1 MKTVADLNKLR
12 EKIQNDL
19 KARAAASPQIII
31 GLGTCGLA
39 AGGKAVLTA
48 IEAELAKHK
57 LDIKVKSTSCIGMCE
72 KEVLVDIILPGQP
85 RITYANV
92 TPDTVPTLISE
103 HIVNGRIVAD
113 MVVGKIEAGNIG

>member
-12 EKIQNDL
+12 EKIQSDL
-19 KARAAASPQIII
+19 KARAAAGPQIII

-72 KEVLVDIILPGQP
+72 KEVLVDIVLPGQP
-85 RITYANV
+85 RITYGNV
-92 TPDTVPTLISE
+92 TPDKVPTLISE
-103 HIVNGRIVAD
+103 HVVNGRVVPE
-113 MVVGKIEAGNIG
+113 MVVGKVGSAI

>member
-12 EKIQNDL
+12 EKIQSDL
-19 KARAAASPQIII
+19 KTRAAAGPQIII

-72 KEVLVDIILPGQP
+72 KEVLVDIVLPGQP
-85 RITYANV
+85 RITYGHV
-92 TPDTVPTLISE
+92 TPDKVPALISE
-103 HIVNGRIVAD
+103 HVVNGRVVTE
-113 MVVGKIEAGNIG
+113 MVVGKLDSAL